1 MAWKKSIFLFV
12 GREMA
17 FFLMMWGKVLIER
30 AHYLKN
36 NDLFP

>member
-1 MAWKKSIFLFV
+1 MKKTIFLFV

-17 FFLMMWGKVLIER
+17 FFLMMWGKVFIER